1 MSVFMT
7 GKKQKSI
14 LGKVLNFLNRV
25 VRVII
30 KEISDIYTIIKIKLY
45 ITLAFTALIV
55 ILFVILIIIQLFQV
69 HT

>member
-1 MSVFMT
+1 MT